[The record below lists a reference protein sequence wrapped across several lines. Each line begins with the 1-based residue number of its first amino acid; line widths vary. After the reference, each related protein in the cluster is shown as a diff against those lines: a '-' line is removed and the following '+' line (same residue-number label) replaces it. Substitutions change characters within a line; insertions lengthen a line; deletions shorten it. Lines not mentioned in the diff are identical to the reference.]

1 MQFSHYYFKTG
12 GVSNNNC
19 GQNLHN
25 MATKVLKRDEKL
37 LKERSSLFSK
47 KAANHFERDYNC
59 AQSVLLTMQEYYGV
73 RRSRLIPKIATA
85 FGGGIGRR
93 GSLCG
98 ALTGAIMAIGLKH
111 GTSNAA
117 SKEKAY
123 EIALK
128 FYDQFVREC
137 GSPFCRELIGYDL
150 TNPEE
155 LEKLRKSNV
164 REEKCSQFVK
174 KAVEMLIDL
183 EMERSPK
190 RQERVKSRR

>member
-1 MQFSHYYFKTG
+1 MT
-12 GVSNNNC
+12 
-19 GQNLHN
+19 
-25 MATKVLKRDEKL
+25 TKVLKREGKPPM
-37 LKERSSLFSK
+37 KERSSLFSE
-47 KAANHFERDYNC
+47 KAANYFERDYNC
-59 AQSVLLTMQEYYGV
+59 AQSVLLAMQEYYGV
-73 RRSRLIPKIATA
+73 RRNKLIPRIAMA

-111 GTSNAA
+111 GANKTVLID
-117 SKEKAY
+117 KEEAY

-164 REEKCSQFVK
+164 REEKCAQFVK
-174 KAVEMLIDL
+174 KAVEMLINL
-183 EMERSPK
+183 E
-190 RQERVKSRR
+190 V

>member
-1 MQFSHYYFKTG
+1 MT
-12 GVSNNNC
+12 
-19 GQNLHN
+19 
-25 MATKVLKRDEKL
+25 TKVLKREGKTPV
-37 LKERSSLFSK
+37 KERSSLFSE
-47 KAANHFERDYNC
+47 KAADYFERDYNC
-59 AQSVLLTMQEYYGV
+59 AQSVLLAMQEYYGV
-73 RRSRLIPKIATA
+73 RRNRLIPKIATA

-111 GTSNAA
+111 GTNNTVL
-117 SKEKAY
+117 KDKQKAY

-128 FYDQFVREC
+128 FYDQFVKEC

-164 REEKCSQFVK
+164 GEEKCSQFVR
-174 KAVEMLIDL
+174 KAVEILINL
-183 EMERSPK
+183 EAERSPML
-190 RQERVKSRR
+190 QERVQSRR